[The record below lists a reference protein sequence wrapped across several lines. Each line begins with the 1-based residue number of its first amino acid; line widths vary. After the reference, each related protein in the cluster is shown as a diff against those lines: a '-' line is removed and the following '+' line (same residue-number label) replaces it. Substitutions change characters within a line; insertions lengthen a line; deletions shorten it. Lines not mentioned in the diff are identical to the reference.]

1 MTENRLNRMQSV
13 LDKRQLDLRVFLE
26 KVHKPHNL
34 SAILR
39 SCDAVGINKAHAV
52 LPDEMYR
59 VNRRHSA
66 GNGQWVDVQI
76 HDDSVEAIKQLQGEG
91 FTVYAA
97 NLTDDAVCYTSV
109 DYTKPSVILL
119 GTEKYG
125 VSAEASAAVD
135 QNIVIPMM
143 GMGQSLNVSVAAAVI
158 LYEAQRQRAEK
169 GMYDSVKFDENTYKT
184 KLFEWMQPKM
194 AKYCQRK
201 GIDYPEID
209 EDGAI
214 VELDPN
220 YR

>member
-1 MTENRLNRMQSV
+1 MTDKRLNRMRNV
-13 LDKRQLDLRVFLE
+13 LDKRQLDLRVLLE

-39 SCDAVGINKAHAV
+39 SCDAVGVNQVHAI

-66 GNGQWVDVQI
+66 GNGQWVDVEI
-76 HDDSVEAIKQLQGEG
+76 HDDSVSAIKDLQIQG

-97 NLTDDAVCYTSV
+97 HLSDDAVCYTSV
-109 DYTKPSVILL
+109 DYTQPSVVLL

-125 VSAEASAAVD
+125 VTPEASAAVD
-135 QNIVIPMM
+135 KNIVIPMM

-158 LYEAQRQRAEK
+158 LYEAQRQRAQK
-169 GMYDSVKFDENTYKT
+169 GMYDTVKFDEHTYKT

-201 GIDYPEID
+201 GIEYPDID

-214 VELDPN
+214 IELDSQF
-220 YR
+220 R

>member
-1 MTENRLNRMQSV
+1 MTENRLNKMRSV

-39 SCDAVGINKAHAV
+39 SCDAVGVDKAHAV

-66 GNGQWVDVQI
+66 GNGQWVDVEV
-76 HDDSVEAIKQLQGEG
+76 HDDSVAAINELQAQG
-91 FTVYAA
+91 FKVYAA
-97 NLTDDAVCYTSV
+97 NLTEDSVCYTSV
-109 DYTKPSVILL
+109 DYTVPSVILL

-125 VSAEASAAVD
+125 VTPEASKAVD

-158 LYEAQRQRAEK
+158 LYEAQRQRMEK
-169 GMYDSVKFDENTYKT
+169 GMYESVKFDKQTYKT

-201 GIDYPEID
+201 GIEYPEID

-214 VELDPN
+214 IELDPN

>member
-1 MTENRLNRMQSV
+1 MTENRLNRMKSV

-39 SCDAVGINKAHAV
+39 SCDAVGVSQVHAV
-52 LPDEMYR
+52 LPDEQYR
-59 VNRRHSA
+59 ATRRHSA
-66 GNGQWVDVQI
+66 GNGQWVDVEI
-76 HDDSVEAIKQLQGEG
+76 HDDSVQAIKKLQGQG

-109 DYTKPSVILL
+109 DYTKPSVVLM

-125 VSAEASAAVD
+125 VSPEASAAVD
-135 QNIVIPMM
+135 ANIIIPMM
-143 GMGQSLNVSVAAAVI
+143 GMGQSLNVSVATAVI
-158 LYEAQRQRAEK
+158 LYEAQRQRSEK
-169 GMYDSVKFDENTYKT
+169 GMYDSVKFDKETYNT

-194 AKYCQRK
+194 AKYCKRK
-201 GIDYPEID
+201 GIEYPEID

-214 VELDPN
+214 VELDPD

>member
-1 MTENRLNRMQSV
+1 MTENRLNRMRGV

-39 SCDAVGINKAHAV
+39 SCDAVGVDKAHAI
-52 LPDEMYR
+52 LPDPMYR

-66 GNGQWVDVQI
+66 GNGQWVDVEI
-76 HDDSVEAIKQLQGEG
+76 HDDSVTAINDLQAQG
-91 FTVYAA
+91 FAVYAA
-97 NLTDDAVCYTSV
+97 HLSDEAVCYTSI

-125 VSAEASAAVD
+125 VSPEASAAVD
-135 QNIVIPMM
+135 KHIIIPMM

-158 LYEAQRQRAEK
+158 LYEAQRQRDEK
-169 GMYDSVKFDENTYKT
+169 GMYDSVQFDDETYQT

-194 AKYCQRK
+194 AKYCQKK
-201 GIDYPEID
+201 GIPYPELD

-214 VELDPN
+214 VELDPK

>member
-1 MTENRLNRMQSV
+1 MTETRLNRMKNV

-39 SCDAVGINKAHAV
+39 SCDAVGVNKAHAV

-59 VNRRHSA
+59 ATRRHSA
-66 GNGQWVDVQI
+66 GNGQWVDVEI
-76 HDDSVEAIKQLQGEG
+76 HDDSVIAINELQAEG

-97 NLTDDAVCYTSV
+97 HLSDQAVCYTSV

-135 QNIVIPMM
+135 QHVVIPMF
-143 GMGQSLNVSVAAAVI
+143 GLGQSLNVSVAAAVI
-158 LYEAQRQRAEK
+158 LYEAQRQRAQK
-169 GMYDSVKFDENTYKT
+169 GMYDSVKFDKETYET

-214 VELDPN
+214 VELDSK